1 MVFFKTFFSTHQTL
15 FVLQS
20 HPCTLHQPDIVLT
33 VTRVTLSVHTQ
44 SSRFLKHN
52 VTIMSI
58 QLYVQHPFDKNYN
71 YIINIIIIE
80 KFSGKI
86 QRMILLFAIIF
97 QRDEQR
103 FIYLAYRV
111 NKFNIP
117 Y

>member
-1 MVFFKTFFSTHQTL
+1 
-15 FVLQS
+15 
-20 HPCTLHQPDIVLT
+20 
-33 VTRVTLSVHTQ
+33 
-44 SSRFLKHN
+44 
-52 VTIMSI
+52 MSI
-58 QLYVQHPFDKNYN
+58 QLYVQHSFDKNYN

-80 KFSGKI
+80 KFSGKV